1 MRGHAFGPSQP
12 IVTEGLRPVSSETVA
27 HEQGRSRSRRREL
40 ASWFGVP
47 AVGALWAAY
56 RLRRT
61 YFFYD
66 EWSMIDRVMHLPTW
80 TGMTRSF
87 NGHLWVF
94 QGLLYRI
101 QVAWFGVDSHLFV
114 CVIFLL
120 SLIALHVTVAMVF
133 KGGGVPWFMSLVAAG
148 LLTYLGAAS
157 QNFVFAVQTSPNLAL
172 AVGLSAAVVAV
183 TRQPTTV
190 GFALAG
196 TMMVLSVAFDSAAAL
211 TSISFSA
218 VVLLIAWRGR
228 YSLAVL
234 PSLVAMGWWYL
245 TGDLGPVDDG
255 SLAIKAR
262 FAVHLFLRSIGSLF
276 AQGELAGGVILA
288 LVAATVSVGLAKGA
302 VVGNTRAVLAAGM
315 FSTVVTTAAIAHS
328 RAVTVGVNFVDYNR
342 YLQNVLIP
350 FALAAL
356 PAVYATLRGLRWAG
370 HSTRYAPLRGMAGP
384 VIVGLAFLLGLSP
397 LRAYNRSFEA
407 WNVAVRDGVR
417 DATAVIAGG
426 CPSGAPP
433 APLSQP
439 LGDLSP
445 QVSTRLLQELLERG
459 ALTSSGGR
467 EVDQTVIDRMCPDS
481 P

>member
-1 MRGHAFGPSQP
+1 
-12 IVTEGLRPVSSETVA
+12 
-27 HEQGRSRSRRREL
+27 
-40 ASWFGVP
+40 
-47 AVGALWAAY
+47 
-56 RLRRT
+56 
-61 YFFYD
+61 
-66 EWSMIDRVMHLPTW
+66 
-80 TGMTRSF
+80 
-87 NGHLWVF
+87 
-94 QGLLYRI
+94 
-101 QVAWFGVDSHLFV
+101 
-114 CVIFLL
+114 
-120 SLIALHVTVAMVF
+120 
-133 KGGGVPWFMSLVAAG
+133 
-148 LLTYLGAAS
+148 
-157 QNFVFAVQTSPNLAL
+157 
-172 AVGLSAAVVAV
+172 
-183 TRQPTTV
+183 
-190 GFALAG
+190 
-196 TMMVLSVAFDSAAAL
+196 
-211 TSISFSA
+211 
-218 VVLLIAWRGR
+218 VLLIAWRGR

-417 DATAVIAGG
+417 DATAVIVGG

-467 EVDQTVIDRMCPDS
+467 EVDQTVIDRMCPAS